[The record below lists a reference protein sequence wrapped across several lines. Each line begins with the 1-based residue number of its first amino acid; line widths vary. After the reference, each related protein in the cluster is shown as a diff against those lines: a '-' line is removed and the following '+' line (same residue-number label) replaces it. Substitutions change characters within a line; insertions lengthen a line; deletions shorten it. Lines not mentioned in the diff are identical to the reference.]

1 MYYGR
6 KKQMTQNIT
15 HNVNIYKTADTSITD
30 ILKEAVTNANL
41 HGKQRIFIK
50 PNLSHPEYLPGVVTD
65 PELTSEL
72 IGLLRNQNSEVI
84 VGESNGFN
92 YPCWTAFK
100 KTGMQKAVEKAG
112 GTVINL
118 SEDKIVEVKLHNGI
132 AVKRLFLPK
141 TIMTANAVIDLP
153 LMKTHEFMAYS
164 GAIKNLFGCIP
175 SNKRIY
181 LHPYLPE
188 VFYHLYTLFNP
199 ALTIMDA
206 RTGIEGNGPTKGQP
220 VKMNLML
227 TSNNALA
234 LDITAT
240 KIMKLNWKNTYL
252 NYLAKKTDLHEN
264 SIKEE
269 GTPVSTVTHRFA
281 APRIDLPVK
290 AQIIIYQHE
299 YLTKMLFCSLD
310 IVRLFQKITMTYRGK
325 PAEEHNNKPDNNNT
339 SLVI

>member
-1 MYYGR
+1 
-6 KKQMTQNIT
+6 MTS
-15 HNVNIYKTADTSITD
+15 KTAKLVKIYRTEDTSVSE
-30 ILKEAVTNANL
+30 ILKEAVANANL
-41 HGKQRIFIK
+41 RGKKRIFIK

-92 YPCWTAFK
+92 YPCWSAFD

-118 SEDKIVEVKLHNGI
+118 SEDKVVEVKFNSNTSI
-132 AVKRLFLPK
+132 KRLFLPK
-141 TIMTANAVIDLP
+141 TIIDANAVIDLP

-188 VFYHLYTLFNP
+188 VFYRLYTLFKP
-199 ALTIMDA
+199 SLTIMDA
-206 RTGIEGNGPTKGQP
+206 RIGIEGNGPTKGKP

-227 TSNNALA
+227 TSTDALA
-234 LDITAT
+234 LDIVAAKT
-240 KIMKLNWKNTYL
+240 MKLNWKETYL
-252 NYLAKKTDLHEN
+252 SYIARKTGLQETD
-264 SIKEE
+264 IKEE
-269 GTPVSTVTHRFA
+269 GVPVSAVAHHFEL
-281 APRIDLPVK
+281 PHIDLPVK
-290 AQIIIYQHE
+290 VQIIIYQHE

-310 IVRLFQKITMTYRGK
+310 IVKLFQKITMTYRGK
-325 PAEEHNNKPDNNNT
+325 SIEVA
-339 SLVI
+339 